1 MSLLEEIERHGLAHC
16 DFNRALSILDVIR
29 ADIFNYT
36 DFDAPDSLSD
46 LQGLKSTL
54 EDRAALEALG
64 ITVKEYISAALVI
77 VNRDINTLT
86 EYFDNVIFSKAID
99 FIDLKAKPAVN
110 PSSVIISIFESF
122 EAGNSH
128 YELSARY
135 TKSGNPEIFTW
146 EFKKCI

>member
-1 MSLLEEIERHGLAHC
+1 MSLLEEIERHGLADC

-54 EDRAALEALG
+54 EDRAALESLG
-64 ITVKEYISAALVI
+64 ITENDVIRAALVI
-77 VNRDINTLT
+77 VNKDIDKLT
-86 EYFDNVIFSKAID
+86 DYFDNEIFPAAVD
-99 FIDLKAKPAVN
+99 FIDIKAKPAVN

-128 YELSARY
+128 YELAGRY
-135 TKSGNPEIFTW
+135 TTSGNPELFLW
-146 EFKKCI
+146 EVKKCI